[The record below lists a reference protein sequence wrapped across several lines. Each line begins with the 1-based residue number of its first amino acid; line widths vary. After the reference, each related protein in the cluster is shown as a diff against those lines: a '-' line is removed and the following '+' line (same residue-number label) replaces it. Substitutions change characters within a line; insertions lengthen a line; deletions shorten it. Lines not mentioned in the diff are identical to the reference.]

1 MDRLTIGYVSK
12 AQGVKGEVKISPLT
26 DDESRFKKLKSV
38 YLDGKSYA
46 VKGVRILP
54 NGIFMSF
61 EGVDNRNVAEL
72 LRDKEIQIE
81 RKDAI
86 DLPKDRY
93 FIVDV
98 VVCEVFSDF
107 VYLGKFFYVLQY
119 GSDDVYVIST
129 FKGKAMIPA
138 IDRIIKQ
145 VDIDNK
151 KILLDK
157 DAWADLVVYEE

>member
-98 VVCEVFSDF
+98 VGCEVFADDEK
-107 VYLGKFFYVLQY
+107 LGKLVDVLQY
-119 GSDDVYVIST
+119 GSADVYVIST
-129 FKGKAMIPA
+129 SKGKAMIPA